1 MKLKTVEFAFDN
13 QGKEFLRETMGQFV
27 EEVNNAIREGKVPPK
42 SKTPELIPRLAS
54 ALHIFNSVMGELLAG
69 VSATQPPTT
78 VSRAYLQRNNFITE

>member
-69 VSATQPPTT
+69 VSATEKHSHLCRYVT
-78 VSRAYLQRNNFITE
+78 YHNLK